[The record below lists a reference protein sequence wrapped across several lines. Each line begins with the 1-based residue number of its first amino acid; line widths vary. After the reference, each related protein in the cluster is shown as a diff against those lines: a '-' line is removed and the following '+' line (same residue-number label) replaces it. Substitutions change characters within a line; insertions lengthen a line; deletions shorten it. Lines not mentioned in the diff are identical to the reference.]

1 MNLNLTKPLKK
12 MTRSYLFLK
21 SNNVDMIFIT
31 IQHIF
36 PGLSLPLCKNKKI
49 MVIYADDLII
59 KIKTIQN
66 HKNKIF

>member
-1 MNLNLTKPLKK
+1 
-12 MTRSYLFLK
+12 
-21 SNNVDMIFIT
+21 MIFIT
-31 IQHIF
+31 IQHIS
-36 PGLSLPLCKNKKI
+36 PGLSLPLCKKIQI